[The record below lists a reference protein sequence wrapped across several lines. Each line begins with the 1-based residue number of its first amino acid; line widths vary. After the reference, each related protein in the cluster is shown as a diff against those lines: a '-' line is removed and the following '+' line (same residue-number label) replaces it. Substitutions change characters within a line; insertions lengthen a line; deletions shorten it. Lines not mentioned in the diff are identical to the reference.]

1 MVDHR
6 ELFED
11 VTATLAHAG
20 FDTGRGPS
28 GLRIGHRPQGVVVG
42 WTPTEAWADGP
53 AGWPDGVDGLDG
65 LDGMD
70 GDGGAAGPPPAD
82 VVRAA
87 VSGAVAV
94 VLRAS
99 GYRVTETAADS
110 VLVTAGPPPVE
121 AAPDPRAEPAAV
133 PEQWWG

>member
-42 WTPTEAWADGP
+42 WTPTEAWADDPSGR
-53 AGWPDGVDGLDG
+53 PDGVDWRKASMGRTSQ
-65 LDGMD
+65 
-70 GDGGAAGPPPAD
+70 
-82 VVRAA
+82 RAR
-87 VSGAVAV
+87 SRP
-94 VLRAS
+94 RAS
-99 GYRVTETAADS
+99 GR
-110 VLVTAGPPPVE
+110 
-121 AAPDPRAEPAAV
+121 R
-133 PEQWWG
+133 